1 MQEIEH
7 IDIALFLLLNKGIA
21 NPVFDVLCP
30 LFRNKFFWI
39 PVYVLIFA
47 WFAKKYKWK
56 AIWILAFAGLVIL
69 LCDQISA
76 SLIKPYFARLR
87 PCNTA
92 DLANEMRTLVRCG
105 SGFSFVSSHAANHF
119 GLSFYLILF
128 FKNKL
133 VKLLLLF
140 WATIVSFSQI
150 YVGVHFPLDVLCGAL
165 LGAVIGVALAC
176 FFRKYIYKSL
186 TENIH

>member
-7 IDIALFLLLNKGIA
+7 IDITLFLFLNKGIA

-30 LFRNKFFWI
+30 LFRNKLFWI
-39 PVYVLIFA
+39 PLYVLLFA
-47 WFAKKYKWK
+47 WFAKQYKWK
-56 AIWILAFAGLVIL
+56 ALWILAFSGLVIL

-87 PCNTA
+87 PCNTVE
-92 DLANEMRTLVRCG
+92 LASEMRVLVHCG

-119 GLSFYLILF
+119 GLSFFLLPL

-140 WATIVSFSQI
+140 WAATISFSQI
-150 YVGVHFPLDVLCGAL
+150 YVGVHFPIDVLCGAL
-165 LGAVIGVALAC
+165 LGAAIGAVLA
-176 FFRKYIYKSL
+176 FIFRKHIL
-186 TENIH
+186 